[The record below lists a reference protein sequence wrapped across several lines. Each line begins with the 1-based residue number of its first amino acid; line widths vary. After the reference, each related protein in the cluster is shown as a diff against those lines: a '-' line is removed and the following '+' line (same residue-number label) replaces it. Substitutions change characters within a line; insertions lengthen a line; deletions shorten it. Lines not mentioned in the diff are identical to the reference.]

1 MFQRL
6 IGYKAIWEKS
16 LFHGPLGTLLPIS
29 LVTLKKENIA
39 IALLAST
46 IV

>member
-1 MFQRL
+1 MFQTL
-6 IGYKAIWEKS
+6 IGYKAIWEES
-16 LFHGPLGTLLPIS
+16 FFHGPLCTLLPIS
-29 LVTLKKENIA
+29 LVTLKKENIT